1 MTNLLDVFGFLSVLL
16 RGLTLSFQSLLIGGI
31 AFRVLVRTRV
41 QTEPRFQ
48 LLPPMIALI
57 RAAALALAATQLA
70 SVSMSSAILMD
81 TTAFRLSDIAGAN
94 FFIAGVVSAVC
105 ALLLIRAVTPDRDSS
120 TISTLLVLAILL
132 CSVVTSHAW
141 ARVDHRVLSAGFTLI
156 HYLATGIWIG
166 ALPFLLVALRHS
178 ENVSLSSAIARA
190 FSSMAASS
198 VVVVLVAG
206 AGLTFFYMDSPKAL
220 YGTSWGAMLGAKIW
234 LVAGILCIGGLN
246 FSIVRKLGTGS
257 GRAIPWLRWLV
268 EAEIGIGFTAILA
281 AASLG
286 SQPPA
291 IDLPNGRV
299 TTQDLVQRFTPRFP
313 RLRTPALRELSK
325 SDEQLLKQ
333 EAKNQKTAPAYI
345 PGAPALQPGSPEDIA
360 WSEYNHHWAGIL
372 VLCVGLLA
380 FASQSGK
387 AEWARHWPLLFF
399 GLAVFLFIR
408 ADAENWP
415 LGPNGFW
422 ESLRVADVLQHRFFT
437 LLVLGFAILEWRVTN
452 GRNASWW
459 APYVF
464 PAVCA
469 LGGAV
474 LLTHSHSVTN
484 VKEATLID
492 LSHIPIAILAVFAG
506 WARWL
511 EVRAHPTSIKL
522 FSWIWPLCF
531 VAIGTTLML
540 YREA

>member
-1 MTNLLDVFGFLSVLL
+1 MQNLLDVFGFLSVLL
-16 RGLTLSFQSLLIGGI
+16 RGLTLSFQSLLLGGI
-31 AFRVLVRTRV
+31 AFRALVWSRIRTES
-41 QTEPRFQ
+41 QFQ
-48 LLPPMIALI
+48 LLPPMISLI
-57 RAAALALAATQLA
+57 RVAALGLTATQLA

-81 TTAFRLSDIAGAN
+81 TTSFRLRDIAGAN
-94 FFIAGVVSAVC
+94 FFIAGVVSTVC
-105 ALLLIRAVTPDRDSS
+105 ALLLIIFVTADRDFP
-120 TISTLLVLAILL
+120 TISSLLVLAILL

-141 ARVDHRVLSAGFTLI
+141 ARVDHRLLSAGFTLI
-156 HYLATGIWIG
+156 HYLAAGIWIG
-166 ALPFLLVALRHS
+166 ALPFLLIALRHS
-178 ENVSLSSAIARA
+178 QTLLLSSAIART

-198 VVVVLVAG
+198 VAVVLLAG
-206 AGLTFFYMDSPKAL
+206 GALTFLYMDSPSAL

-234 LVAGILCIGGLN
+234 LVGGILCIGALN
-246 FSIVRKLGTGS
+246 FSIVRNLGTDAGK
-257 GRAIPWLRWLV
+257 GLRWLRWLV
-268 EAEIGIGFTAILA
+268 EAEIGIGFTAIVA

-299 TTQDLVQRFTPRFP
+299 TAHDLVQRFTPRFP
-313 RLRTPALRELSK
+313 RLSTPALGELSK
-325 SDEQLLKQ
+325 SDELLLKQ
-333 EAKNQKTAPAYI
+333 EAENQGVASAYI
-345 PGAPALQPGSPEDIA
+345 PGTPALRPSTPGDIA
-360 WSEYNHHWAGIL
+360 WSEYNHHWAGIV

-387 AEWARHWPLLFF
+387 AEWAKHWPLLFLA
-399 GLAVFLFIR
+399 LAVFLFIR

-422 ESLRVADVLQHRFFT
+422 ESFRVADVLQHRFFT
-437 LLVLGFAILEWRVTN
+437 FLVLGFAILEWRVKN
-452 GRNASWW
+452 GRNAAWW

-492 LSHIPIAILAVFAG
+492 LSHIPIAVLAVFAG

-511 EVRAHPTSIKL
+511 EVRAHPVSVRL

>member
-1 MTNLLDVFGFLSVLL
+1 
-16 RGLTLSFQSLLIGGI
+16 
-31 AFRVLVRTRV
+31 
-41 QTEPRFQ
+41 
-48 LLPPMIALI
+48 
-57 RAAALALAATQLA
+57 
-70 SVSMSSAILMD
+70 MD
-81 TTAFRLSDIAGAN
+81 TSTFHLKDIAGAN

-105 ALLLIRAVTPDRDSS
+105 ALLLIWAVTSDRGSL
-120 TISTLLVLAILL
+120 TISALLVLAILI
-132 CSVVTSHAW
+132 CTVVTSHAW
-141 ARVDHRVLSAGFTLI
+141 ARVDQRALSTGFTFI
-156 HYLATGIWIG
+156 HYLAAGMWIG
-166 ALPFLLVALRHS
+166 ALPFLLIALRRS
-178 ENVSLSSAIARA
+178 ENVSQSTVIARA
-190 FSSMAASS
+190 FSSIAASS
-198 VVVVLVAG
+198 VAVVLVAG
-206 AGLTFFYMDSPKAL
+206 AGLTFLYMDSPNAL

-234 LVAGILCIGGLN
+234 LVAGILCIGALN
-246 FSIVRKLGTGS
+246 FSIVRKLGTDS
-257 GRAIPWLRWLV
+257 GKALRWLRWLV

-313 RLRTPALRELSK
+313 RLRTPALRELSR
-325 SDEQLLKQ
+325 SDEQVLKQ
-333 EAKNQKTAPAYI
+333 EAETQGTASAYL
-345 PGAPALQPGSPEDIA
+345 PGAPALQPSSPGDIA
-360 WSEYNHHWAGIL
+360 WSEYNHHWAGIV

-387 AEWARHWPLLFF
+387 AEWARHWPLLFL

-422 ESLRVADVLQHRFFT
+422 ESFRVADVLQHRFFT
-437 LLVLGFAILEWRVTN
+437 FLVLGFAILEWRVKN
-452 GRNASWW
+452 GHNTSWW

-492 LSHIPIAILAVFAG
+492 LSHIPIAVLAVFAG

-511 EVRAHPTSIKL
+511 EVRAYPSSVKV